1 VILSPAC
8 SGPFHLVSMGGILVH
23 RAFALLLILGLAAC
37 GGDDATSPSDLAQLV
52 VLDVVVGDGP
62 VAAVGDVVTVHY
74 VGRFTDGTQFDS
86 SYDRGVPFVFTVGAG
101 QVIPGW
107 DQGVPGM
114 RVGGTRRLTI
124 PPHLAYGSIGSP
136 PTIPP
141 NSTLTFDIEL
151 LAIEGK

>member
-1 VILSPAC
+1 VN
-8 SGPFHLVSMGGILVH
+8 
-23 RAFALLLILGLAAC
+23 RAFALLLVLGLAAC
-37 GGDDATSPSDLAQLV
+37 GGDDATSPSDLAPLV

-86 SYDRGVPFVFTVGAG
+86 SYDRGEPFVFTVGAG

-124 PPHLAYGSIGSP
+124 PPRLAYGSAGSP

-141 NSTLTFDIEL
+141 DSTLTFDIEL

>member
-1 VILSPAC
+1 
-8 SGPFHLVSMGGILVH
+8 MN
-23 RAFALLLILGLAAC
+23 RALLLLLILGLAAC
-37 GGDDATSPSDLAQLV
+37 GGDDSTSPSDLAQLV

-62 VAAVGDVVTVHY
+62 VAAVGDTASVHY
-74 VGRFTDGTQFDS
+74 IGRFTNGTQFDS

-101 QVIPGW
+101 QVIAGW

-124 PPHLAYGSIGSP
+124 PPHLAYGSAGAGA
-136 PTIPP
+136 IPP

-151 LAIEGK
+151 IELPGK